1 VEDLTMSRFADYR
14 RLWHAARVL
23 ARNDALF
30 PKEYEAL
37 LPPSARLARRLLGSG
52 RAKHDASPG
61 VRLARAFESLG
72 PAYIKLGQV
81 LATRPDIVGS
91 DVATALE
98 QLQDRLPPFPTAEA
112 RKVIEEG
119 LGRPA
124 NELYSSLSE
133 PVAAASI
140 AQVHDGMTA
149 DETPVRVAVKVLRP
163 NVAAD
168 FGRDLSAFA
177 LAARLAERWIPEARR
192 LRPRAMVEMLTV
204 SVALELDLRMEAAGA
219 SELEERTRGDA
230 EFRVPHIDWNRTAD
244 RVLTSEWIDGIPI
257 RDRVALIAAGH
268 DPKHIANLVVRSFLT
283 QALRDGF
290 FHADMHPGNLFVD
303 ALGRLVAV
311 DFGIMGRL
319 DDSMRRFMAETLAGF
334 LARDYVRVAQIHYDV
349 AFVPAHHPVE
359 TFAQALR
366 AIGEPIFGRPAK
378 DVSMARLLAQ
388 LFDTTRRFEM
398 QAQPQLV
405 LLQKTMM
412 VVEGVARGL
421 DPDFDIWES
430 SRPVI
435 EKWMIERMGPEGRLR
450 DAADGVSALGRM
462 AQNLPQLLKNAE
474 IISAMLADGG
484 VRLHPESVQLI
495 AAAQVSRTRH
505 VRVAIWIAAGA
516 LGVLA
521 IVPFL

>member
-1 VEDLTMSRFADYR
+1 MSRIADYF

-37 LPPSARLARRLLGSG
+37 LPPQARVARRLLGSG
-52 RAKHDASPG
+52 RARHDPAPPG
-61 VRLARAFESLG
+61 VRLARALESLG

-81 LATRPDIVGS
+81 LATRPDIIGG
-91 DVATALE
+91 DVALALE
-98 QLQDRLPPFPTAEA
+98 TLQDALPPFPTPQA
-112 RKVIEEG
+112 RKVIEES
-119 LGRPA
+119 LGKPA
-124 NELYSSLSE
+124 DKVFSALSE

-140 AQVHDGMTA
+140 AQVHDGLTS
-149 DETPVRVAVKVLRP
+149 DDPPVRVAVKVLRP
-163 NVAAD
+163 NAAAD
-168 FGRDLSAFA
+168 FARDLSAFA
-177 LAARLAERWIPEARR
+177 LAARLAERWFPDARR
-192 LRPRAMVEMLTV
+192 LRPRALVDTLAV

-219 SELEERTRGDA
+219 SELSERTRNDPD
-230 EFRVPHIDWNRTAD
+230 FRVPHIDWSRTSD
-244 RVLTSEWIDGIPI
+244 KVLTSEWIEGISV
-257 RDRVALIAAGH
+257 RDRDALIAAGFE
-268 DPKHIANLVVRSFLT
+268 PRKIANLVIRSFLT

-303 ALGRLVAV
+303 AEGRLVAV

-319 DDSMRRFMAETLAGF
+319 DDKMRRFMAETLAGF

-349 AFVPAHHPVE
+349 NFVPPHHPVE

-366 AIGEPIFGRPAK
+366 AIGEPIFGRSAK
-378 DVSMARLLAQ
+378 EVSMARLLAQ
-388 LFDTTRRFEM
+388 LFDTTRRFDM

-412 VVEGVARGL
+412 VVEGVARSL
-421 DPDFDIWES
+421 DPDFDIWEA
-430 SRPVI
+430 SRPVV

-450 DAADGVSALGRM
+450 DAADSVTALGRV

-474 IISAMLADGG
+474 VISAMLADGG
-484 VRLHPESVQLI
+484 VRLHPDSVMLI
-495 AAAQVSRTRH
+495 AQEQVARTRH
-505 VRVAIWIAAGA
+505 VRIAIWIAAGA

-521 IVPFL
+521 LLPFI